1 MALVGDIDAM
11 FHQVRVAENERDA
24 LRFLWWTDGD
34 VSKEAAV
41 YRMNVHLFG
50 GTWSPSCCNFAL
62 RRIAM
67 DNETT
72 YKPKTISTV
81 LRNCYVDD
89 FLQSVEDEEQAVQLV
104 AELYKNFCKRVVSDR
119 PSGSATTEW

>member
-50 GTWSPSCCNFAL
+50 GN
-62 RRIAM
+62 M
-67 DNETT
+67 E
-72 YKPKTISTV
+72 PK
-81 LRNCYVDD
+81 L
-89 FLQSVEDEEQAVQLV
+89 L
-104 AELYKNFCKRVVSDR
+104 
-119 PSGSATTEW
+119 